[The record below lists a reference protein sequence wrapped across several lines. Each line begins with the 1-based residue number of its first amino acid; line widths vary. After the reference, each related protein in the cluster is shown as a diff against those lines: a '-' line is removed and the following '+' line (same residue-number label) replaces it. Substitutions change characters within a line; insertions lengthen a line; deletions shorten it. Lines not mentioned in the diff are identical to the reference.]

1 MKNITQRQLN
11 AIIAKHKLYLDGID
25 INVRAVFRGINL
37 SGLDMTNQDL
47 RYAHFDG
54 AEMLGTD
61 LRGADLSFASFQ
73 NALLLCVDLSHAI
86 LRCTDFAGAQ
96 IIESEM
102 MHCDCSSAFLQ
113 DTRLD
118 GTNLLGCTGLS
129 YRAEREYEMGKPQ

>member
-1 MKNITQRQLN
+1 MKNITQRELN

-25 INVRAVFRGINL
+25 INARAVFRGINL

-73 NALLLCVDLSHAI
+73 NALLLCVDLSHAT
-86 LRCTDFAGAQ
+86 LRCTDFSGAQ

-102 MHCDCSSAFLQ
+102 MHCDCSSAYLHV
-113 DTRLD
+113 TRLD

-129 YRAEREYEMGKPQ
+129 YRIEREYETTK

>member
-25 INVRAVFRGINL
+25 VNARAVFRGINL
-37 SGLDMTNQDL
+37 SGLDMKNDDL

-54 AEMLGTD
+54 VEMLGTD

-73 NALLLCVDLSHAI
+73 NALLLCVDLSHAT
-86 LRCTDFAGAQ
+86 LRCTDFTGAQ

-102 MHCDCSSAFLQ
+102 MHCDCSSAFLH

-129 YRAEREYEMGKPQ
+129 YRIEREYENSK

>member
-11 AIIAKHKLYLDGID
+11 AIIAKHKLYIDGID
-25 INVRAVFRGINL
+25 INARAVFRGINL

-73 NALLLCVDLSHAI
+73 NALLLCVDLSHAT
-86 LRCTDFAGAQ
+86 LRCTDFTGAQ

-102 MHCDCSSAFLQ
+102 MYCDCSSAFLHN
-113 DTRLD
+113 TRLA

-129 YRAEREYEMGKPQ
+129 YRAEREYENSK